1 MRGHGEGSITKRKDG
16 TYQGA
21 ISLENGKRLYFY
33 DRKREVVAGKI
44 IDALA
49 EQRKGTLVT
58 ASSQTLEKYLTGWLA
73 DVVAHTVRDSTHE
86 SYSQMIRC
94 HVLPKLGKTKLTKLT
109 AQQLAALY
117 ALKLAEGL
125 SPRSVQYLHA
135 ILHRALKQAVRWNLV
150 ARNVCDFVD
159 APRPKRHEIR
169 PLSPAQI
176 RQLLEAAHGDRL
188 EALYVVAVTAG
199 LREGEML
206 GLRWSDVELPAGS
219 LHVAQQARRVKGKGI
234 TFAPPKTDKGRRTV
248 ALPWVAVEALKRH
261 RVAQLEERLQAGSA
275 WSDNDLVFA
284 NEVGK
289 PIERQNLMRRS
300 FVPLL
305 ERAGLPRIRFHDL
318 RHSAATL
325 LLSQGV
331 HPKVVQ
337 ERLGHSSIGLTMDTY
352 SHVLPDM
359 QREAAAKLDAIF
371 GTARTV

>member
-1 MRGHGEGSITKRKDG
+1 M
-16 TYQGA
+16 
-21 ISLENGKRLYFY
+21 YFY
-33 DRKREVVAGKI
+33 GKKREVVSGKI

-49 EQRKGTLVT
+49 DQRKGSLVT
-58 ASSQTLEKYLTGWLA
+58 ARSQTVEQYLTSWLA
-73 DVVAHTVRDSTHE
+73 DVVAHTVRQSTHE

-94 HVLPKLGKTKLTKLT
+94 HVLPELGKTKLDKLS

-117 ALKLAEGL
+117 ALKLEHGL

-135 ILHRALKQAVRWNLV
+135 VLHRALKQAVRWNLV
-150 ARNVCDFVD
+150 VRNVADLVD
-159 APRPKRHEIR
+159 APRPKRTEIR
-169 PLSPAQI
+169 PLSPAQV
-176 RQLLEAAHGDRL
+176 QTLVEAARGDRL
-188 EALYVVAVTAG
+188 EALYVLAVSAG
-199 LREGEML
+199 LREGELL
-206 GLRWSDVELPAGS
+206 GLRWSDIELSASS
-219 LHVAQQARRVKGKGI
+219 LHVSQQARRVKGKGI
-234 TFAPPKTDKGRRTV
+234 TFTAPKTDKGRRTV

-261 RVAQLEERLQAGSA
+261 RIAQLEERLGAGSE
-275 WSDNDLVFA
+275 WIDNDLVFA
-284 NEVGK
+284 NEVGR

-305 ERAGLPRIRFHDL
+305 DRAGLPRIRFHDL

-371 GTARTV
+371 GTG